1 MKMKNR
7 MICSVVFAV
16 MVGWRPGT
24 GVADSV
30 HPEGS
35 PTTSV
40 ADSVKVIDLRSWP
53 LAPGAVK
60 PSSRNLVHLRYEVAG
75 TVRAIF
81 EQQRKQLAEKD
92 WAELPGGY
100 LSDETA
106 TAAFKNQGHFVS
118 LSTSGGTK
126 PGLVS
131 VTVSNHGNVDLSTLP
146 VPAGAKPFYST
157 PSVVSYVAEAP
168 TDQVAKVC
176 RDQFLAL
183 GWAPYG
189 DAGDQHFFKKN
200 AVRLSAFIH
209 SAPAQGGKTVISY
222 STELMSADLNAL
234 ADAKGLQYSD
244 SPAQILFD
252 TKTAKPDVVD
262 FYKKSLAAD
271 GWKPTLENLTE
282 LDFREFMIFRNPRKE
297 MLTLTIDEVDNIR
310 RVVLKFETAEEV
322 AETER
327 RLAELAAKKMLEERK
342 AKMKRPPLVRITV
355 PKNAKDLEETRTRIE
370 FKLEAGQA
378 KAVVESLRKEL
389 AEAGWKETV
398 TSAGDQAGAVSFE
411 KGDQDVTLFYTD
423 TGFLPAEISLS
434 AIGGELE
441 RVPDKK

>member
-1 MKMKNR
+1 MKKAY
-7 MICSVVFAV
+7 ICLAVFSVAAV
-16 MVGWRPGT
+16 WPPGQR
-24 GVADSV
+24 AAESAE
-30 HPEGS
+30 PEG
-35 PTTSV
+35 PRPTSV

-53 LAPGAVK
+53 LASGAVK
-60 PSSRNLVHLRYEVAG
+60 PAGRNLVHLRYDVAG
-75 TVRAIF
+75 KVRAIF
-81 EQQRKQLAEKD
+81 EQQRKQLAEKG

-118 LSTSGGTK
+118 LSASGGVK
-126 PGLVS
+126 PGMVS
-131 VTVSNHGNVDLSTLP
+131 VTVSNHGNVDLTTLP
-146 VPAGAKPFYST
+146 APEGAKPFYSI
-157 PSVVSYVAEAP
+157 PSVVSYTSEAP
-168 TDQVAKVC
+168 ADQVAKVC

-183 GWAPYG
+183 GWMPYG

-200 AVRLSAFIH
+200 AVRLSAFIR
-209 SAPAQGGKTVISY
+209 SAPAQGGKTVVSY

-234 ADAKGLQYSD
+234 ADAKKLQYSD

-262 FYKKSLAAD
+262 FYKKSLAGD
-271 GWKPTLENLTE
+271 GWNPTLENLTE
-282 LDFREFMIFRNPRKE
+282 QDFREFMIFRNPRKE
-297 MLTLTIDEVDNIR
+297 MLTLTIDEIDDFR

-322 AETER
+322 AETAR
-327 RLAELAAKKMLEERK
+327 RLDELAVKKMLEERK
-342 AKMKRPPLVRITV
+342 AKMKRPPLVRITI
-355 PKNAKDLEETRTRIE
+355 PKNAKDFEQTRTRIE
-370 FKLEAGQA
+370 FKLEPGQA

-389 AEAGWKETV
+389 AGAGWKETI

-434 AIGGELE
+434 AIRAELE
-441 RVPDKK
+441 RVPDQK